1 MYSPWRLG
9 VIFTYGFISPHCQ
22 VTQSKICLKLSRQNE
37 NTHNDNERTIP
48 LVMAKQVILPGEKKT
63 IWVDDTCLIE
73 ETIRDNFGVLA
84 TGLCIGEEDLMEMA
98 SLCEIREFNVK
109 EDGATGTRNGYFVN
123 IECVGRVKLNALD
136 LHHPYPRFHFS
147 LVKEEEENLE
157 DCKMVAENIEIF
169 MTILSDDKD
178 EQDADDNN
186 NVNLLSRYKSTCE
199 RNFRIQHSP
208 RFHSQLMQSLSATS
222 WAAFTVMDNMNN
234 LEHYR
239 LRALDYDNV
248 FDRLK
253 LAQYMLREKEL
264 RLQGIRMQSKS
275 LNTETPGGFE

>member
-1 MYSPWRLG
+1 M
-9 VIFTYGFISPHCQ
+9 IFTYGFISPHRQ
-22 VTQSKICLKLSRQNE
+22 VTQSKICLKLSRHNE
-37 NTHNDNERTIP
+37 NTHNNNERTIP

-73 ETIRDNFGVLA
+73 ETVRDNFGVLA
-84 TGLCIGEEDLMEMA
+84 AGLCIGEEDLMEMA

-147 LVKEEEENLE
+147 LVEEEEENLE
-157 DCKMVAENIEIF
+157 ECKMVAENIEIF
-169 MTILSDDKD
+169 MAILSDDKD

-186 NVNLLSRYKSTCE
+186 NVNLLSRYKSSYE

-239 LRALDYDNV
+239 LRALDYDNL